1 MPVPETEAPVDRE
14 LLRDK
19 AYTTLR
25 AAILSGRLEPGER
38 LHADELC
45 KWLGLSRTPIRGAL
59 AQLEEDGLVET
70 SPQRYTRVA
79 PLDRRATRD
88 TAQIVATVHA
98 LAAELAVPSLTA
110 EHLDELTAIDERFA
124 VALQEGDVEA
134 ALTADDAFHGVFVTA
149 SGNGEIE
156 RTIARLI
163 PRLRR
168 VERLRFGSLSG
179 RRSVAQH
186 EHIIELAR
194 AGDSAATAAAVREN
208 WLTLASLLDA
218 SFPDDGD
225 PNEP

>member
-1 MPVPETEAPVDRE
+1 MPVPNTEAHIDRE

-25 AAILSGRLEPGER
+25 AAILHGRLEPGER

-59 AQLEEDGLVET
+59 ARLEDDGLVET
-70 SPQRYTRVA
+70 LPQRYTRVT
-79 PLDRRATRD
+79 PLDRRAIRD
-88 TAQIVATVHA
+88 TAQIVASVHA
-98 LAAELAVPSLTA
+98 LATELAVPNLTEA
-110 EHLDELTAIDERFA
+110 ELDELTRVHERFA
-124 VALQEGDVEA
+124 AALEA
-134 ALTADDAFHGVFVTA
+134 ADVDEAMAADDAFHGVFVTA

-156 RTIARLI
+156 RTIARLL

-168 VERLRFGSLSG
+168 IESLRFGTISG

-186 EHIIELAR
+186 AHIIDLAR
-194 AGDSAATAAAVREN
+194 SGDPIETAAAVREN
-208 WLTLASLLDA
+208 WLTLATLLDA
-218 SFPDDGD
+218 SFPDDGV